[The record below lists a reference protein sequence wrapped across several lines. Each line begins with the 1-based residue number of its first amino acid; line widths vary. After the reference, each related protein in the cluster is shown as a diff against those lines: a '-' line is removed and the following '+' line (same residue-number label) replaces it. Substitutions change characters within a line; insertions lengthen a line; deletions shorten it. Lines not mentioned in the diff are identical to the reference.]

1 MDDRV
6 DSEGGRADNLSVLE
20 HTLDGLLEWI
30 SRFDNKAS
38 ILLGLDTAMLGFMVA
53 SSPTL
58 DEWTLSAAVSGVL
71 AGAALSTAIV
81 ATLLANL
88 PRTRAP
94 APSLLFFGTIAALD
108 ENDYIHQVTTQTPPQ
123 RQQDLAR
130 QCHRNA
136 VILTTKF
143 RSLQV
148 AYWATLIAL
157 IPWAATILLFRILT
171 PGT

>member
-71 AGAALSTAIV
+71 AGAALPTAIV

-94 APSLLFFGTIAALD
+94 AP
-108 ENDYIHQVTTQTPPQ
+108 
-123 RQQDLAR
+123 
-130 QCHRNA
+130 
-136 VILTTKF
+136 
-143 RSLQV
+143 
-148 AYWATLIAL
+148 
-157 IPWAATILLFRILT
+157 
-171 PGT
+171 